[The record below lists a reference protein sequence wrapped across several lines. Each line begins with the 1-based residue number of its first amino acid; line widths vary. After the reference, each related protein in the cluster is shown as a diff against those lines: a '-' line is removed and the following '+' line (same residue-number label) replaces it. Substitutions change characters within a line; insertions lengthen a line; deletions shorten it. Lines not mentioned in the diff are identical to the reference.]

1 LINYYGKY
9 ERSEGAT
16 TCQDVSSIF
25 LDHFEGVSENG
36 IAVLICFINEV
47 KSAVDERFGGE
58 YWVKEGPS
66 EIIEIANNLYFQ
78 HEEKQKIFPINKDT
92 FK

>member
-1 LINYYGKY
+1 M
-9 ERSEGAT
+9 
-16 TCQDVSSIF
+16 F

-58 YWVKEGPS
+58 YWVREGPA
-66 EIIEIANNLYFQ
+66 EII
-78 HEEKQKIFPINKDT
+78 
-92 FK
+92 